1 MFGKLWC
8 LTSLRALKP
17 LPRVIAAK
25 SVQIQQNQQAFK
37 NHHRYCFVVMQMFC
51 LALCCFL
58 SSNYHS
64 YQQALT
70 TEIHESI
77 VRTKQYDGLSP
88 TVLAANQLVLAAKV
102 QKKKK
107 LSQAFIRQV
116 LTQHLTAFMDVEALL
131 SKSEAPTKEAAMQTL
146 FNCVHA
152 QLYNLQERL
161 TRSERVGLLPS
172 TVMLTSEDLAIL
184 SELRRAMEPSLS
196 IPPSP
201 PPATSSVEYVRP
213 SQTIAGATEAPDAC
227 PEFDFASTNAS
238 SLICQLHLDVPV
250 AGPASHPATV
260 LTALYPFGRNGAG
273 FGAAEQM
280 GRLAMGVEEDE
291 AGAGRAMGTTG

>member
-88 TVLAANQLVLAAKV
+88 TVLAANQLVLEAKV

-146 FNCVHA
+146 FNSVHA
-152 QLYNLQERL
+152 HLCQLQERL
-161 TRSERVGLLPS
+161 TSRDKVGLLPS
-172 TVMLTSEDLAIL
+172 YATLTKKDLAIL

-196 IPPSP
+196 IPPPSP
-201 PPATSSVEYVRP
+201 PAAASGVENPRPWQAIAGATE
-213 SQTIAGATEAPDAC
+213 AGATEAPDAC
-227 PEFDFASTNAS
+227 PEFDFASTMAS
-238 SLICQLHLDVPV
+238 PINLLLIIDVPV
-250 AGPASHPATV
+250 AGPASLSEAAPSPSPTPDP
-260 LTALYPFGRNGAG
+260 TAGPMQ
-273 FGAAEQM
+273 AAFDVAR
-280 GRLAMGVEEDE
+280 GPGLAPQ
-291 AGAGRAMGTTG
+291 RA

>member
-1 MFGKLWC
+1 
-8 LTSLRALKP
+8 
-17 LPRVIAAK
+17 
-25 SVQIQQNQQAFK
+25 
-37 NHHRYCFVVMQMFC
+37 MFC

-88 TVLAANQLVLAAKV
+88 TVLAANQLVLEAKV

-146 FNCVHA
+146 FNSVHA
-152 QLYNLQERL
+152 HLCQLQERL
-161 TRSERVGLLPS
+161 TSRNKVGLLPS
-172 TVMLTSEDLAIL
+172 YATLTKKDLAIL

-196 IPPSP
+196 IPPRAAASG
-201 PPATSSVEYVRP
+201 VEHPRP
-213 SQTIAGATEAPDAC
+213 WQTIAGATEAPDAC
-227 PEFDFASTNAS
+227 PEFDFASTMAS
-238 SLICQLHLDVPV
+238 PINLLLIIDIPV
-250 AGPASHPATV
+250 AGPASLSEAAPSPLPTPDP
-260 LTALYPFGRNGAG
+260 TAGPMQ
-273 FGAAEQM
+273 AAFDVAR
-280 GRLAMGVEEDE
+280 GPGLAPQ
-291 AGAGRAMGTTG
+291 RA